1 MKTASL
7 LLRMALALWFL
18 VPASCATGP
27 EGVLPG
33 EHHRPPPKTV
43 RTRELPEGGLRLSFE
58 PVALNPALEVL
69 RVEEARAML
78 ASLYASL
85 PPSEQSRLR
94 LILASTGTG
103 AEMPAEW
110 ELRLRQEY
118 LSRFGESPLPLPR
131 SLETSRLYLAL
142 KLSPRYMGE
151 GVREAARELFA
162 SPVFLSSVA
171 LSVLVYFAAWLAPEP
186 LFTKAFVV
194 ALTVRLSLLVGALEL
209 THLARACLR
218 LYQEAEAART
228 VEELEAAAEHFGKAM
243 GGTALRVLMLVTSMG
258 MSKALP
264 QVPEGGLGA
273 LLNAPRY
280 AMAEGLSLEG
290 ATAVRM
296 VADGTVLVTGVA
308 AGTAASAVGSACAD
322 GSETKDGHHW
332 HHLATNKNDTSTVS
346 SGPWTPRFEDIF
358 AKAGMNLD
366 AAENRIYLK
375 GHKGPHPEAYHQAVY
390 KALSTAISACSPA
403 SQCRSKLL
411 EALKELAEEV
421 CSPGSRLHRL
431 VTKAQ
436 D

>member
-1 MKTASL
+1 M
-7 LLRMALALWFL
+7 LRITIALGFILI
-18 VPASCATGP
+18 ASCTTREAGAP
-27 EGVLPG
+27 DGVRHQVEP
-33 EHHRPPPKTV
+33 RVV
-43 RTRELPEGGLRLSFE
+43 RTRHLPAGGLKLYFE
-58 PVALNPALEVL
+58 PVGPNPALEVL

-85 PPSEQSRLR
+85 LPQEQSRLR

-142 KLSPRYMGE
+142 KLSPRHMGE
-151 GVREAARELFA
+151 GVREAARELFS

-209 THLARACLR
+209 NHFARACLR

-228 VEELEAAAEHFGKAM
+228 VEELEAAAEHFGRAM
-243 GGTALRVLMLVTSMG
+243 GGTALRVLMLVASMG
-258 MSKALP
+258 TSKALP
-264 QVPEGGLGA
+264 QVSEGGMRA

-290 ATAVRM
+290 ATTVRM
-296 VADGTVLVTGVA
+296 VADGTVLMTGVA

-322 GSETKDGHHW
+322 GSEKKDGHQW
-332 HHLATNKNDTSTVS
+332 HHLATNKNETSTAS
-346 SGPWTPRFEDIF
+346 GGPWTPLFRKLF
-358 AKAGMNLD
+358 AKAGMELD
-366 AAENRIYLK
+366 AAENLVYLA
-375 GHKGPHPEAYHQAVY
+375 GHQGPHSEAYHEAIF
-390 KALSTAISACSPA
+390 KALDAAMEGCPTIA
-403 SQCRSKLL
+403 QCKGRLV
-411 EALKELAEEV
+411 KELKDLADEI
-421 CSPGSRLHRL
+421 CTPGSRLYRL
-431 VTKAQ
+431 ATKFQ
-436 D
+436 